1 MEEAETSEDEAV
13 SEAET
18 EESQVQDYAGPKQLS
33 IQVTALWMKCYTGGR
48 LKYSWHTRKLV

>member
-33 IQVTALWMKCYTGGR
+33 IQVTAIWMSEIVINQYKA
-48 LKYSWHTRKLV
+48 SE